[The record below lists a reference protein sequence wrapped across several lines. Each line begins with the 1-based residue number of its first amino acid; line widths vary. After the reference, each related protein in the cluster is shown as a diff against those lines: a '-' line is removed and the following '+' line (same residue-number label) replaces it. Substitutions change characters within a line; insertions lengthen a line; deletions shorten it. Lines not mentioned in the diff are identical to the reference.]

1 MRVSN
6 MSTQD
11 NNTESAN
18 GTLDGRPDHDYS
30 TDQSQSYNNAHT
42 PTPSSLRV
50 NGFSSSVPDSNGPPQ
65 TPVMS
70 PSLMQARQPIND
82 AVASAVQT
90 SDVNVPPELVKL
102 ITQTVIQQF
111 QALSNPVVQPVQP
124 PQPPV
129 TAHVDQTDNASSF
142 AASPRTE
149 RSQVYTPPS
158 PHRPAST
165 VNAPGYGTGVR
176 REFSPFQ
183 HSSDEEAVFSEPEP
197 TTTRPQAARK
207 SSSDG
212 GLTVLEKV
220 WGTFFDEE
228 GQTTKRLH
236 LLLHG
241 VAQHLIEDY
250 EPKNSLVITTHK
262 MQRYYEETTLSDQP
276 EIYPWQHVFDDNSS
290 SVSRLFREP
299 EINIEHHLV
308 QKKLGGRPDV
318 PGLTANGF
326 AAWMTLLIRAH
337 PDHEFERLL
346 QTVRKMP
353 INNPETKERL
363 PKDLSRRLFPAA
375 GDDTIAIALAK
386 HMTKHCAV
394 QIHPRQPSN
403 ADSEA
408 GQPQSSPQTASGRTN
423 PPAPSVEDAS
433 EESDRSDAP
442 PAPVRTS
449 NTTTDPSGG
458 RLRETVPRPPVD
470 AVPAE
475 NTGEIDGSDIP
486 TPRPLERERN
496 PYVGR
501 SGGGKTYENTTSSG
515 DERYDNV
522 SSSTRHSSTTQDD
535 LRRIKSTSSARNRQ
549 PPPPISIHQRGN
561 ATQPDD
567 PGSARETGR
576 ARSSTVNDDQSNPM
590 QRTRSNSTYGAEVQ
604 PHRRR
609 RSNSTYGSE
618 APPTRYHPKRSP
630 SMTQSDFPRASA
642 PEVKT
647 TIYPAPPNAYPNGY
661 PNSPLPQSGYDYR
674 NQPYDPRDPRDPRN
688 RDRSR
693 DRDHDRRSSR
703 NRMQS
708 MAGSSTADS
717 QGYVDEHYRQQSG
730 YQTANGN
737 YVQPAGVPYQYPPTA
752 YRHERDTRD
761 NRDPRETR
769 DPRDPRDSR

>member
-1 MRVSN
+1 

-11 NNTESAN
+11 NNTASSN
-18 GTLDGRPDHDYS
+18 GTLDGKSDYDHS
-30 TDQSQSYNNAHT
+30 TDQTQSYNNTHT

-50 NGFSSSVPDSNGPPQ
+50 NGFSPSIPDPNGPLQ
-65 TPVMS
+65 NPVMS
-70 PSLMQARQPIND
+70 PSLVQARQPIND

-111 QALSNPVVQPVQP
+111 QALSNPVAQPVQP

-129 TAHVDQTDNASSF
+129 TTHVDQADNASSF
-142 AASPRTE
+142 ATSPRTD

-158 PHRPAST
+158 PHRSASI
-165 VNAPGYGTGVR
+165 VNAPGYGTGAR

-183 HSSDEEAVFSEPEP
+183 HSSDEEAVFSEPES
-197 TTTRPQAARK
+197 TASKPQAPRAE
-207 SSSDG
+207 SDG
-212 GLTVLEKV
+212 DLSVLEKV
-220 WGTFFDEE
+220 WGRFFDDE
-228 GQTTKRLH
+228 GQSTKRLH

-262 MQRYYEETTLSDQP
+262 MQRYYQETTLSDQP

-308 QKKLGGRPDV
+308 QKKVGGRPDV
-318 PGLTANGF
+318 PGLTIDGF

-337 PDHEFERLL
+337 PEQEFERLL

-353 INNPETKERL
+353 INNPTTRERF
-363 PKDLSRRLFPAA
+363 PKDLPRRLFPTT

-394 QIHPRQPSN
+394 QLHPRQPSN

-408 GQPQSSPQTASGRTN
+408 GQSQSSLPTVPRKPN

-442 PAPVRTS
+442 VPIRTTTSTTDSSGARSQETVSHSSVGTAPV
-449 NTTTDPSGG
+449 
-458 RLRETVPRPPVD
+458 
-470 AVPAE
+470 E
-475 NTGEIDGSDIP
+475 NNNEIDGSDIP

-501 SGGGKTYENTTSSG
+501 SGGGKTYENATSSG
-515 DERYDNV
+515 DERHDNV
-522 SSSTRHSSTTQDD
+522 NSSTKNSSSTQDD
-535 LRRIKSTSSARNRQ
+535 LRRIKSASAARVRQ

-561 ATQPDD
+561 AIQPDG
-567 PGSARETGR
+567 PESARESRR
-576 ARSSTVNDDQSNPM
+576 ARSSTVNDNQSAPV
-590 QRTRSNSTYGAEVQ
+590 QRTRSNSRYDAEVQ

-609 RSNSTYGSE
+609 RSNSTYASE
-618 APPTRYHPKRSP
+618 APPVRYHPKRSP
-630 SMTQSDFPRASA
+630 SMTQSGFDFPRASA

-647 TIYPAPPNAYPNGY
+647 PNYPPPPNSYSSGY
-661 PNSPLPQSGYDYR
+661 PNSPIVQQGYDYR

-688 RDRSR
+688 RDQSR
-693 DRDHDRRSSR
+693 DRDRDRRSSR
-703 NRMQS
+703 TRMQS
-708 MAGSSTADS
+708 IATPSTADPQMYS
-717 QGYVDEHYRQQSG
+717 DEHYRQQSG
-730 YQTANGN
+730 YQPTNGN
-737 YVQPAGVPYQYPPTA
+737 YVQPAAAPYQYPPTA
-752 YRHERDTRD
+752 YRHERDPRD
-761 NRDPRETR
+761 NRDPRDTR
-769 DPRDPRDSR
+769 DTRDARDTR